1 MTLNRKEEERRF
13 CTEYRR
19 ESNFF
24 KLLKYTDC
32 DSCGEK
38 EDVHSR
44 KETTCENLA
53 RKEKKKNKK
62 QWQKT
67 CLLHQIFLL
76 WSHK

>member
-53 RKEKKKNKK
+53 RKGKKKKKK

>member
-1 MTLNRKEEERRF
+1 MEGRNGRLPHSGNDWGFGVKDGGDI
-13 CTEYRR
+13 EYRR

-44 KETTCENLA
+44 K
-53 RKEKKKNKK
+53 
-62 QWQKT
+62 
-67 CLLHQIFLL
+67 
-76 WSHK
+76 